1 MEILEYI
8 LWGVLGLVGLYLA
21 FRVLSMA
28 VFKSWRDVKLQTKER
43 RKNDGDNGSD

>member
-8 LWGVLGLVGLYLA
+8 LWGVLILVGGYVL